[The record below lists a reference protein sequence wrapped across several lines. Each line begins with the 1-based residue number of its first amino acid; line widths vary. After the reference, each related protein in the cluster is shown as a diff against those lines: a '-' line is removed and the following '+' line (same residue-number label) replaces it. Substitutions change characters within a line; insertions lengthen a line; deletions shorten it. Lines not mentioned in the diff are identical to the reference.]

1 MVLLIL
7 AIIVLDIGTQFGQ
20 VANQTRVQNLGE
32 EASNR
37 NNTVFMFF
45 YFIGGSLGSL
55 IGTLMWQNYGWS
67 GVTLTGI
74 GFQLF
79 ALFFT
84 LCSLLPKEWSKNLNA
99 ITSIQVLMFIYSDL

>member
-20 VANQTRVQNLGE
+20 VANQTRVQNLG

-67 GVTLTGI
+67 GVTLTGM
-74 GFQLF
+74 GSNCSHY
-79 ALFFT
+79 FFT
-84 LCSLLPKEWSKNLNA
+84 LCSLLPKEMEQKPECYHKHSGFNVYL
-99 ITSIQVLMFIYSDL
+99 

>member
-7 AIIVLDIGTQFGQ
+7 AIIVLDIGTQFA
-20 VANQTRVQNLGE
+20 ANQTRVQNLGE

-84 LCSLLPKEWSKNLNA
+84 LCSLLPKAKPECYHKHSGFNVYL
-99 ITSIQVLMFIYSDL
+99 